1 MSETTRRKYSSRV
14 ARLVSAMLAVALSL
28 TGCSLLGPDSQTQSV
43 IDAINAIG
51 EVTLSSEQSIDTAKN
66 AYDELSDNQRQKVD
80 NYETLTSAESKLAE
94 LKEDKAR
101 EDKSK
106 ADEVISTIDAIGE
119 VTLDKKDQISQA
131 RSSYDALSP
140 DQKQLVSNYQAL
152 SEAEEQIEKLG
163 QALAIG
169 ETVTTSQ
176 WSATLTDA
184 KVSHTLES
192 SERRTYWE
200 AGDGTCF
207 LIMEFDIECL
217 TSDKPTVD
225 DDGLTDIVATYN
237 GNGYSNWTMQYL
249 AGELWLYI
257 RHTYLDANIPCH
269 LFVYTPLPEKALNDD
284 EAISVDL
291 KIGGEPKTITVR

>member
-1 MSETTRRKYSSRV
+1 MSETTRRKRSNRV
-14 ARLVSAMLAVALSL
+14 ARLASAMLAVALSL
-28 TGCSLLGPDSQTQSV
+28 AGCSLLGPDSQTQSV

-51 EVTLSSEQSIDTAKN
+51 EVTLSSEQPIDAAKN
-66 AYDELSDNQRQKVD
+66 AYDELSDAQRQKVD
-80 NYETLTSAESKLAE
+80 NYETLTSAESKLTE

-106 ADEVISTIDAIGE
+106 ADEVTSAIDAIGE

-131 RSSYDALSP
+131 RSSYEALSS
-140 DQKQLVSNYQAL
+140 DQKQLVSNYQTL
-152 SEAEEQIEKLG
+152 SAAEEQIEKLG

-192 SERRTYWE
+192 SESRTYWE

-207 LIMEFDIECL
+207 LILEFDLECL

-225 DDGLTDIVATYN
+225 GDGLTNIVATYN
-237 GNGYSNWTMQYL
+237 DNGYSSWTMQYL
-249 AGELWLYI
+249 SGELWLYI

-269 LFVYTPLPEKALNDD
+269 LFVYTPLPEKALND
-284 EAISVDL
+284 AGPITVDL

>member
-28 TGCSLLGPDSQTQSV
+28 TSCSLLGPDSQTQSV

-94 LKEDKAR
+94 LKEDKAQ

-106 ADEVISTIDAIGE
+106 ADEVISAIDAIGE
-119 VTLDKKDQISQA
+119 ATLDKKDQISQA

-192 SERRTYWE
+192 SESRTYWE

-237 GNGYSNWTMQYL
+237 GNGYSSWTMQYL

-269 LFVYTPLPEKALNDD
+269 LFVYTPP
-284 EAISVDL
+284 SL
-291 KIGGEPKTITVR
+291 KRP

>member
-1 MSETTRRKYSSRV
+1 MSEATRRKHSNQV
-14 ARLVSAMLAVALSL
+14 ARLASAMLVVALSL
-28 TGCSLLGPDSQTQSV
+28 TGCSLIGPDSQTQSV

-51 EVTLSSEQSIDTAKN
+51 EVTLSSEQSIDAAKN
-66 AYDELSDNQRQKVD
+66 AYDELNDNQRQKVD
-80 NYETLTSAESKLAE
+80 NIETLTSAESKLAE

-101 EDKSK
+101 EDKAK
-106 ADEVISTIDAIGE
+106 ADEVTSAIDAIGD
-119 VTLDKKDQISQA
+119 VTLDKEDQVAQA
-131 RSSYDALSP
+131 RSSYDALSS
-140 DQKQLVSNYQAL
+140 DQKQLVSNYQTL
-152 SEAEEQIEKLG
+152 SAAEEQIEQLG

-192 SERRTYWE
+192 SESRTYWE

-207 LIMEFDIECL
+207 LILEFDLECL

-237 GNGYSNWTMQYL
+237 GNGYSSWTMQYL
-249 AGELWLYI
+249 GGELWLYI

-269 LFVYTPLPEKALNDD
+269 LFVYTPLPKKALNYDGP
-284 EAISVDL
+284 ITVDH